1 MANPN
6 LISTTIV
13 RGKSTILDLTTTAQT
28 LLTNATASNTLVK
41 INSITA
47 INRGNNLAEVSIFFS
62 KNASPFTIANRIGVP
77 SKSNLIIFDKEI
89 QLYLEEN
96 DSLTANSSIASTLTL
111 VCSYEILQ

>member
-6 LISTTIV
+6 LINATIV
-13 RGKSTILDLTTTAQT
+13 RGKSTIIDLTTST
-28 LLTNATASNTLVK
+28 LTLITNANNSNTLLK

-47 INRGNNLAEVSIFFS
+47 INRGVSIAEVTVFFI
-62 KNASPFTIANRIGVP
+62 KNGTTFTLANKIGVP
-77 SKSNLIIFDKEI
+77 AKSNLIIIDKEI

-96 DSLTANSSIASTLTL
+96 DSLTANSSIVSTLTL

>member
-6 LISTTIV
+6 LLATSVV
-13 RGKSTILDLTTTAQT
+13 RGKSNLLDLATTAST
-28 LLTNATASNTLVK
+28 LLSNANNSNQLVK

-47 INRGNNLAEVSIFFS
+47 VNRGISIAEVTVNLI
-62 KNASPFTIANRIGVP
+62 KNGVTYIVANKIGVP

-96 DSLTANSSIASTLTL
+96 DSITALSSLASTLTL
-111 VCSYEILQ
+111 ICSYEILQ